1 MSKKIVILNGSPR
14 PHGNTAT
21 LIDAFAEGARSTGN
35 GVVRFDVCKMNI
47 HPCLGC
53 CGGGKNPESPCVQ
66 KDDMDAIYPH
76 YKDAD
81 LVVLASPMYYWS
93 LSGQLK
99 CAFDRLFAVAEL
111 SPSYANPVK
120 DCVLLM
126 AAEGDTESNF
136 EPVRHYYHALLER
149 LGWKV
154 AASSMPAA
162 TCTSETSP
170 ESRNWRRPKLW
181 ERPSVSSQARRSA
194 RASAKPKKGIRPV
207 EDSLFVFRHCRIPE

>member
-1 MSKKIVILNGSPR
+1 MAKKIVILNGSPR
-14 PHGNTAT
+14 PSGNTAA
-21 LIDAFAEGARSTGN
+21 LIEAFTKGAEQAGN

-99 CAFDRLFAVAEL
+99 CAFDRLF
-111 SPSYANPVK
+111 
-120 DCVLLM
+120 LLM

-149 LGWKV
+149 LGWKDCGIV
-154 AASSMPAA
+154 YAGGNMHVGDIAGKPQLEEAEALGAS
-162 TCTSETSP
+162 
-170 ESRNWRRPKLW
+170 
-181 ERPSVSSQARRSA
+181 
-194 RASAKPKKGIRPV
+194 IR
-207 EDSLFVFRHCRIPE
+207 

>member
-1 MSKKIVILNGSPR
+1 MAKKIVILNGSPR
-14 PHGNTAT
+14 PSGNTAA
-21 LIDAFAEGARSTGN
+21 LIEAFTKGAEQAGN

-53 CGGGKNPESPCVQ
+53 CGGGKNP
-66 KDDMDAIYPH
+66 
-76 YKDAD
+76 D

-149 LGWKV
+149 LGWKDCGIV
-154 AASSMPAA
+154 YAGGNMHVGDIAGKPQLEEAEALGAS
-162 TCTSETSP
+162 
-170 ESRNWRRPKLW
+170 
-181 ERPSVSSQARRSA
+181 
-194 RASAKPKKGIRPV
+194 IR
-207 EDSLFVFRHCRIPE
+207 

>member
-1 MSKKIVILNGSPR
+1 MAKKIVILNGSPR
-14 PHGNTAT
+14 PSGNTAA
-21 LIDAFAEGARSTGN
+21 LIEAFTKGAEQAGN

-99 CAFDRLFAVAEL
+99 CAFDRLFAVMEL
-111 SPSYANPVK
+111 SPSYETPVK

-136 EPVRHYYHALLER
+136 EPVRHYYHALLES
-149 LGWKV
+149 LGWKDCGIV
-154 AASSMPAA
+154 YAGGNMHVGDIAGKPQLEEAEALGAS
-162 TCTSETSP
+162 
-170 ESRNWRRPKLW
+170 
-181 ERPSVSSQARRSA
+181 
-194 RASAKPKKGIRPV
+194 IR
-207 EDSLFVFRHCRIPE
+207 

>member
-1 MSKKIVILNGSPR
+1 MAKKIVILNGSPR
-14 PHGNTAT
+14 PRGNTAA
-21 LIDAFAEGARSTGN
+21 LIEAFTKGAEQAGN

-76 YKDAD
+76 SKDAD

-99 CAFDRLFAVAEL
+99 CAFDRLFAVMEL
-111 SPSYANPVK
+111 SPSYENPVK

-149 LGWKV
+149 LGWKDCGIV
-154 AASSMPAA
+154 YAGGNMHVGDIAGKPQLEEAEALGAS
-162 TCTSETSP
+162 
-170 ESRNWRRPKLW
+170 
-181 ERPSVSSQARRSA
+181 
-194 RASAKPKKGIRPV
+194 IR
-207 EDSLFVFRHCRIPE
+207 